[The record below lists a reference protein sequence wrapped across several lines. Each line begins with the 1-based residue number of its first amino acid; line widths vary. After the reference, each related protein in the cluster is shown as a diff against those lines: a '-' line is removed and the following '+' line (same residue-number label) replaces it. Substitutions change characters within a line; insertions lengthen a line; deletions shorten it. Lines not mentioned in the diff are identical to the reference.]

1 MPFSRS
7 PPSTGRR
14 VPVTSSR
21 AVATTEGAAGQPRPA
36 ATLRGPGRR
45 MPAMSVHPTAIVSP
59 DARLGRD
66 VTVGPYAVVEERTAI
81 GDGCEI
87 RAHAVVKRFTTLG
100 AGNRVHEGAVL
111 GGEPQDLSFRDPETR
126 LVIGDRNVIREGVT
140 IHRSTKPG
148 GATVVGSDCFLM
160 AYVHVAHDNRIG
172 DRVIMAN
179 NVMLAGHVEVGERAF
194 LGGGSGVHQ
203 FCRVGRLAMVGGN
216 AKVVQDCLPFVITDG
231 HPARARGLNVVGLRR
246 AGVGGLPAAH
256 AARRPVASSS
266 ARASPSSPRSRG
278 WRPSQDPLVDEMIAF
293 VRGSKR
299 GFAHA
304 HRGGPEEA

>member
-1 MPFSRS
+1 MS
-7 PPSTGRR
+7 
-14 VPVTSSR
+14 
-21 AVATTEGAAGQPRPA
+21 
-36 ATLRGPGRR
+36 
-45 MPAMSVHPTAIVSP
+45 AMSVHATAIVSP
-59 DARLGRD
+59 DARLGQG
-66 VTVGPYAVVEERTAI
+66 VVVGPGAVIEERTVI

-111 GGEPQDLSFRDPETR
+111 GGEPQDLSFKDQETS
-126 LVIGDRNVIREGVT
+126 VVVGDRNVIREGVT
-140 IHRSTKPG
+140 INRSTKAG

-172 DRVIMAN
+172 DRVVLAN

-194 LGGGSGVHQ
+194 LGGGAGVHQ

-216 AKVVQDCLPFVITDG
+216 AGVAQDCLPFVITDG

-246 AGVGGLPAAH
+246 AGVTPPQLRTLKEAYRLLLRSGLHLEPALETM
-256 AARRPVASSS
+256 AAL
-266 ARASPSSPRSRG
+266 
-278 WRPSQDPLVDEMIAF
+278 QEPLVDEMIAF

-304 HRGGPEEA
+304 WRCGPEEA